1 MLNTQPEMPAR
12 VSATLP
18 TDPDDFSLVRGGAL
32 FRLWRR
38 TRLSGDAMQ
47 FTRRRVLAVI
57 AITWVPLLVLSILE
71 GHAWGSGVA
80 LTFLQDVETHVR
92 LLIAAPLLLYAEVRV
107 HRGIPSIVREFVITG
122 LVPDAAR
129 PRFDAAIASALRL
142 RNSVVAELL
151 LLAFV
156 YAVGIPFVWRDQ
168 VALDVNSWYATAADG
183 RLHPFAAG
191 WWAGLVAMPVFQ
203 FLCLRWY
210 FRMLIWARFMWQV
223 SRIPLKLEPLHP
235 DGTAG
240 LHFLALS
247 ERAYRPVL
255 LGLGTVLAGM
265 MANRIFYT
273 GAKLLDFKVEIV
285 GTVAL
290 LTFAVLGPLLFFW
303 QPAPRGA
310 AQGNRALSDRWGS
323 VMRASSTTSGWAG
336 DLRPRSRCSAAP
348 TSSRSRIFATA
359 SSWSMACTM
368 VPFSTRNI
376 MWLAVAVL
384 APVAPLLLTTFSVE
398 ELVDR
403 AVAGALLKRCDLVR
417 SERRSPESRPGDV
430 DGRFRSRRHATAAG
444 TRVREAGPGSRDCA
458 LARHSA
464 GVVPLQRRNA
474 LENTPGAA

>member
-1 MLNTQPEMPAR
+1 MLNTQPEIPAR

-18 TDPDDFSLVRGGAL
+18 TDTDDFSLVRGGAL

-151 LLAFV
+151 LLVFV

-183 RLHPFAAG
+183 RLHPFVAG
-191 WWAGLVAMPVFQ
+191 WWAGLVAMPIFQ

-265 MANRIFYT
+265 MANRIFYA
-273 GAKLLDFKVEIV
+273 GAKLVDFKVEIV

-303 QPAPRGA
+303 QPLRAARRRGIEHFGPLGQRYA
-310 AQGNRALSDRWGS
+310 REFHHKWMGGGPPPEEPLLGS
-323 VMRASSTTSGWAG
+323 ADIQSLA
-336 DLRPRSRCSAAP
+336 DLRNGYLVVDGLHV
-348 TSSRSRIFATA
+348 
-359 SSWSMACTM
+359 

-376 MWLAVAVL
+376 MALAIAVL
-384 APVAPLLLTTFSVE
+384 IPVAPLLLTTFSVE

-403 AVAGALLKRCDLVR
+403 LL
-417 SERRSPESRPGDV
+417 
-430 DGRFRSRRHATAAG
+430 
-444 TRVREAGPGSRDCA
+444 RV
-458 LARHSA
+458 LF
-464 GVVPLQRRNA
+464 
-474 LENTPGAA
+474 

>member
-1 MLNTQPEMPAR
+1 MLNHQPEIPAR

-18 TDPDDFSLVRGGAL
+18 TDTDDFSLVRGGAL

-38 TRLSGDAMQ
+38 TGLSGDAMQ

-80 LTFLQDVETHVR
+80 LTFLKDVETHVR

-107 HRGIPSIVREFVITG
+107 HRGIPSIVREFVVTG
-122 LVPDAAR
+122 VVTDAER

-151 LLAFV
+151 LLVFV

-168 VALDVNSWYATAADG
+168 VALDVNSWYATAVDG
-183 RLHPFAAG
+183 RLHAFGAG
-191 WWAGLVAMPVFQ
+191 WWAALVAMPVFQ

-285 GTVAL
+285 GTAAL
-290 LTFAVLGPLLFFW
+290 LAFAVLGPLLFFW
-303 QPAPRGA
+303 QPLR
-310 AQGNRALSDRWGS
+310 RARRSGIEHYGPLGQRYAREFQDKWMGEGPPPKEPLLGS
-323 VMRASSTTSGWAG
+323 ADIQSLA
-336 DLRPRSRCSAAP
+336 DLRNGFLVVDGLH
-348 TSSRSRIFATA
+348 T
-359 SSWSMACTM
+359 

-376 MWLAVAVL
+376 MWLVVAVL
-384 APVAPLLLTTFSVE
+384 VPVAPLLLTTFSVE

-403 AVAGALLKRCDLVR
+403 LL
-417 SERRSPESRPGDV
+417 
-430 DGRFRSRRHATAAG
+430 
-444 TRVREAGPGSRDCA
+444 RV
-458 LARHSA
+458 LF
-464 GVVPLQRRNA
+464 
-474 LENTPGAA
+474 